1 MTTEEFEILSSISN
15 IVTFAEG
22 PGVRVRARLNQQYA
36 AGRRVRWRH
45 SKGLAEVKYK
55 SGEVWLV
62 ELHWF
67 EAHGIGRCEIR
78 DKHKLRRLG

>member
-1 MTTEEFEILSSISN
+1 MTPEEFEILSPITQ
-15 IVTFAEG
+15 IEAFAEG
-22 PGVRVRARLNQQYA
+22 IGVRVRVRLNQQYA

-45 SKGLAEVKYK
+45 SKGFAEVKYTK
-55 SGEVWLV
+55 GEIWLV

-78 DKHKLRRLG
+78 DKRKLRRLR